1 MHHSKVFYAWDVRGG
16 FSHILYALSAEAHFN
31 VIHYLFTWMSC
42 KQTTFSLMFMKML
55 RGKRLRSQTN
65 EVVVNVYDYCEELN
79 RCKWT
84 HGSLKKT
91 ADATRVSHTRIKRL
105 QIVLMTNSSRHSQSS
120 FFVKRFFSEPQ
131 WLCSCL
137 KWQKTILDYYFNNNN
152 DYDGTSVHIIR
163 TLLLN
168 CHVIHSRLV
177 FIKSSKVCS
186 FKYGEGMPLTM
197 YGVF

>member
-1 MHHSKVFYAWDVRGG
+1 
-16 FSHILYALSAEAHFN
+16 
-31 VIHYLFTWMSC
+31 MSC

-120 FFVKRFFSEPQ
+120 FFVKRFFQNHSGFVAALNDKRQ
-131 WLCSCL
+131 YLIIIL
-137 KWQKTILDYYFNNNN
+137 TITMIMMAHL
-152 DYDGTSVHIIR
+152 
-163 TLLLN
+163 
-168 CHVIHSRLV
+168 
-177 FIKSSKVCS
+177 FI
-186 FKYGEGMPLTM
+186 
-197 YGVF
+197 